1 MAAVGLQSP
10 TLKLCNQRPRFSLR
24 RRNQT
29 VVVRYSSEE
38 TVAETA
44 AEAETAPVGAS
55 KKSYSLISSSNVQKA
70 LRGVAITNADHYGR
84 LGITRTAPYDEVT
97 VAYLRK
103 CEELSNQGL
112 EEEVLNKERQ
122 LLKESYEILSS
133 EVERR
138 LYDWSLARSGNPDRY
153 VWPFEVDIT
162 QAPPQVEPPNLKK
175 KSIGFNLNE

>member
-29 VVVRYSSEE
+29 VVVRCSSEE
-38 TVAETA
+38 TVEETA

-55 KKSYSLISSSNVQKA
+55 KKSYSLISSSNVQKHFA
-70 LRGVAITNADHYGR
+70 AS
-84 LGITRTAPYDEVT
+84 VT

-162 QAPPQVEPPNLKK
+162 QAPPQVEPPNLKNNDLFSLYYNSDLK
-175 KSIGFNLNE
+175 